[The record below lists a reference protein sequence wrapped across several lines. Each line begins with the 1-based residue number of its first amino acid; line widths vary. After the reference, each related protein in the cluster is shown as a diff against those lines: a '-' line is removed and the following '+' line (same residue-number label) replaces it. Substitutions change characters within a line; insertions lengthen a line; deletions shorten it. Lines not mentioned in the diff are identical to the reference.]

1 MEYTKPFDQLE
12 DPHKKAQ
19 DAIDHAREIREIK
32 VAGLGKKKG
41 KPRFG
46 RRPRAILYGPAVL
59 HERRCIAARALQR
72 SRNPNLYPITLSTP
86 RSLNQPCDGEDSPRI
101 YGDRKQSAR
110 PSWNCC
116 RGL

>member
-1 MEYTKPFDQLE
+1 MPAKSEKLRSLVLVR
-12 DPHKKAQ
+12 KKANLG
-19 DAIDHAREIREIK
+19 
-32 VAGLGKKKG
+32 VAGG
-41 KPRFG
+41 P
-46 RRPRAILYGPAVL
+46 AILYGPAVL

-101 YGDRKQSAR
+101 YGDRKQSAC